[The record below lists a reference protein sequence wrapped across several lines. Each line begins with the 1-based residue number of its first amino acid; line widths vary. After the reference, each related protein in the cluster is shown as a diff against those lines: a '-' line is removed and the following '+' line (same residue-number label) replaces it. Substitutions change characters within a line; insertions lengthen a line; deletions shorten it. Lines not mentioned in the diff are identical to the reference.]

1 MSGARGLVLITLFS
15 LFVTLGCQATSWL
28 APDEP
33 VSTPVSAPPTASALA
48 VVAEGPAPDQAPLA
62 VSGVL
67 SQTAT
72 QSPPVIAQ
80 SIPSTLPVSFVEAI
94 PADVDLFN
102 PVLTGDTTTL
112 RVMELILP
120 RLVGQDPQSGEII
133 ASGLASS
140 WLWSADGRTITFTLR
155 SDIAW
160 SDGAPVT
167 ASDVGFTLAALAN
180 PQIASPLAG
189 LVAPLER
196 IELPN
201 SQTLVLHLTAP
212 DCAFLANLLLPIL
225 PSHLFAADF
234 SDLRDNAFNAA
245 PTVGAGPF
253 LFAQRQPG
261 ESIELVRNPTYWKG
275 APQIE
280 RYVLRVTPDVAERA
294 QLLASGAL
302 DLALLDADQAGLL
315 SDTPALRLSSIPV
328 DGYSFLALNLADP
341 TVPLAGVDAAGA
353 LQPQPPH
360 PVLGELAVRRAVAG
374 GVDFAAIVAQVYGA
388 ATRRP
393 VGYVPPVVQ
402 WAIADDLA
410 PIPYDPDAARQALDQ
425 AGWIDAAGD
434 GVRERGDSRLQVVL
448 ITNNETP
455 QRVRMGELVA
465 EQLAQLGFDVRFE
478 TLPFTRSA
486 EIVLGQ
492 QFDMAIQGWEQLGS
506 EPARLGFWQA
516 RDDLPAA
523 GLNVT
528 SYQRSEVEALLD
540 EAHAAPGC
548 ALGRRAD
555 LYRQVQ
561 RLIHDDIVLIPLAEQ
576 TQVWG
581 QGARW
586 QGIAPGPWSLHA
598 NVEQWRVSQ

>member
-1 MSGARGLVLITLFS
+1 MISRSRGLVLLFLFS
-15 LFVTLGCQATSWL
+15 LFMTLGCQTTSWL

-33 VSTPVSAPPTASALA
+33 TPLSAPPTASALA
-48 VVAEGPAPDQAPLA
+48 VVAESPAPDQAPLA
-62 VSGVL
+62 ASDAF
-67 SQTAT
+67 SQTAAE
-72 QSPPVIAQ
+72 SLPIIAQ
-80 SIPSTLPVSFVEAI
+80 SVSPTLPITFVEAI
-94 PADVDLFN
+94 SVDADLFN
-102 PVLTGDTTTL
+102 PVLTGDETAL

-120 RLVGQDPQSGEII
+120 RLVGQNPQSGEIV

-140 WLWSADGRTITFTLR
+140 WLWSVDGRTITFTLR

-180 PQIASPLAG
+180 PQIDSPLAG
-189 LVAPLER
+189 LVTSLER

-201 SQTLVLHLTAP
+201 SQTLVLHLAEA
-212 DCAFLANLLLPIL
+212 DCAFLANLLLPLL

-253 LFAQRQPG
+253 LFAQRQPAEG
-261 ESIELVRNPTYWKG
+261 IELVRNPTFWKG

-280 RYVLRVTPDVAERA
+280 RYVLRITPNVAERA

-302 DLALLDADQAGLL
+302 DLALLDADQAGSLVDA
-315 SDTPALRLSSIPV
+315 SALRLSSIPV

-341 TVPLAGVDAAGA
+341 TAPLAGVDATGVI
-353 LQPQPPH
+353 QSQPPH

-374 GVDFAAIVAQVYGA
+374 GVDFDAIIAQVYGA

-402 WAIADDLA
+402 WAVADDLA

-448 ITNNETP
+448 ITNDETP
-455 QRVRMGELVA
+455 QRIRMGELLA

-492 QFDMAIQGWEQLGS
+492 QFDMAIQGWEHLGA
-506 EPARLGFWQA
+506 EPGRLSFWQA

-528 SYQRSEVEALLD
+528 SYQRAEVDVLLD
-540 EAHAAPGC
+540 GARAAPGC
-548 ALGRRAD
+548 ALDTRAD
-555 LYRQVQ
+555 LYRQAQ
-561 RLIHDDIVLIPLAEQ
+561 RLIHDEIVLIPLAEQ

-581 QGARW
+581 QSARW
-586 QGIAPGPWSLHA
+586 QGIAPGPWSVYA
-598 NVEQWRVSQ
+598 NIEQWRVSQ